1 MGSEFLTPDN
11 LWQLS
16 IIVPVDAAMGSEFL
30 TRDNLWKLSIIVP
43 EQQLGSEF
51 MTPDKSEELSFIVPM
66 QKWLQNFW
74 PLTNQRNCPL

>member
-16 IIVPVDAAMGSEFL
+16 IKVSVNAAMGSEFL

-43 EQQLGSEF
+43 QQQFGF
-51 MTPDKSEELSFIVPM
+51 RIYDP
-66 QKWLQNFW
+66 
-74 PLTNQRNCPL
+74 

>member
-1 MGSEFLTPDN
+1 MLSCTYTEMGSEFLTPDN

-43 EQQLGSEF
+43 EQQFGF
-51 MTPDKSEELSFIVPM
+51 RIYDP
-66 QKWLQNFW
+66 
-74 PLTNQRNCPL
+74 

>member
-43 EQQLGSEF
+43 EQQFGF
-51 MTPDKSEELSFIVPM
+51 RIYDP
-66 QKWLQNFW
+66 W
-74 PLTNQRNCPL
+74 

>member
-1 MGSEFLTPDN
+1 MGSEFLSPDI

-43 EQQLGSEF
+43 EQQFGVRIYDL
-51 MTPDKSEELSFIVPM
+51 
-66 QKWLQNFW
+66 W
-74 PLTNQRNCPL
+74 